1 VHGDTKGDYG
11 IVNGYKKA
19 NVAETQKNNTKNTII
34 ITGAP
39 RSGTSLLG
47 KLVSTLEGIEYHFE
61 PPMVW
66 VLSALLSMEILSPEA
81 ASVLLQLY
89 LHEDLLIESVHGR
102 KANLRPG
109 DDSMVLNS
117 IRWAELLS
125 RWQGIRNRDDAV
137 RHIAGKKLRLAI
149 KTPSVIDAIPFFQ
162 KALPES
168 KFIIIMRDGRDV
180 VSSIIKKGW
189 LGDDGL
195 EENYWPYKVINGN
208 NIPHLVEDAM
218 AERWVTMN
226 EATRACYL
234 WRRDAEF
241 ALQAKTFGLGSRL
254 HVMSYEALRTDPGK
268 VMNEIAQFL
277 STKPT
282 DLTRLGNMSV
292 RPVVSRPEPR
302 DTSDCFKKVDA
313 DELRK
318 FHDLNAEWGYT
329 R

>member
-1 VHGDTKGDYG
+1 MSNSIHIAK
-11 IVNGYKKA
+11 IQ
-19 NVAETQKNNTKNTII
+19 TQNTRNTLV

-47 KLVSTLEGIEYHFE
+47 KLISTLEGIEYHFE

-66 VLSALLSMEILSPEA
+66 ILSALLSMEALSPEV
-81 ASVLLQLY
+81 ASVLLQLH
-89 LHEDLLIESVHGR
+89 LHEDLLLESVHGR

-117 IRWAELLS
+117 IQWAELQS

-137 RHIAGKKLRLAI
+137 RYIADRKLRLAF
-149 KTPSVIDAIPFFQ
+149 KTPSVIDAIPFFM

-180 VSSIIKKGW
+180 VRSIIKKGW
-189 LGDDGL
+189 LSDEGL
-195 EENYWPYKVINGN
+195 EENYWPYKVILGKNV
-208 NIPHLVEDAM
+208 PHLVEDAM
-218 AERWVTMN
+218 VEQWVSMTA
-226 EATRACYL
+226 ATRACYL

-241 ALQAKTFGLGSRL
+241 ALQTKVLGLGDRL
-254 HVMSYEALRTDPGK
+254 HIMSYEALRRDPGK
-268 VMNEIAQFL
+268 VMDEIAQFL

-292 RPVVSRPEPR
+292 RPIASRPESR
-302 DTSDCFKKVDA
+302 ETIDFLKEVDA

-329 R
+329 QRPRVGGI